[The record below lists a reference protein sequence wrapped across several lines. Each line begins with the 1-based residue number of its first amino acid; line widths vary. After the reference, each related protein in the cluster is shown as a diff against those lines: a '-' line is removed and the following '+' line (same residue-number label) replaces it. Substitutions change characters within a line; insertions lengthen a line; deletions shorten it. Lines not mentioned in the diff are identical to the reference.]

1 MTSSWVDATEE
12 ETRTGKMNRPPLRS
26 SLDSSKSDSSFVV
39 DSPGTDEPTDPD
51 NLRLQKTGHW
61 YVLHPMARYRVVWDY
76 LLVAL
81 VLSSTLAVPLQLAF
95 CDKASATL
103 ATPVAIIDALFV
115 VDLCSNFLFGYVVF
129 NRATATVEIISRPDL
144 IAKRYLRNWFAL
156 ELLSLGPIAT
166 YTHGNPIWVHW
177 LELLKIL
184 RLQRL
189 LRVQARERQRA
200 NHSNSAPRRS
210 MVAEKIAG
218 IVKLLALF
226 LVYSHI
232 CGCVYWFI
240 GRIQEPSD
248 SRPRWMALEL
258 EGDMC
263 DLNSHHYVA
272 SVYWAMTTALTIG
285 YGDVVPNTTLE
296 RIFVCVMMLASSVL
310 YASIFGQVTSL
321 VHSLDDIQMRYRRH
335 LQQYNEF
342 TQMYKLPASL
352 RLRIY
357 SLIHY
362 KWQLT
367 RGFETES
374 VISTLP
380 SGLRRD
386 VQLFLLS
393 SSMST
398 FPLFVGTPANF
409 VAAVVEMFRAD
420 LVGACEFVFTAD
432 EPGKHLFVIH
442 TGLVEVITVEG
453 ISVGKLGRK
462 QYFGEIAIL
471 VDVRRT
477 SSVRTLSRCHF
488 YKLAKTDF
496 DEVLEAYPELKERMV
511 SKAMGR
517 LKAIMRVRKAGA
529 SPGSGEGTPADSPA
543 GSPQPN
549 RRLRGAAGSEMRAQ
563 QLASSGELIYDP
575 QICDPLSSSGC
586 AMVSS
591 DSGRCSPVPSD
602 GQRSP
607 RPAGDTPRA
616 APGPPES
623 GPGDNS
629 PGGQEAPWIE

>member
-1 MTSSWVDATEE
+1 MS
-12 ETRTGKMNRPPLRS
+12 
-26 SLDSSKSDSSFVV
+26 
-39 DSPGTDEPTDPD
+39 
-51 NLRLQKTGHW
+51 
-61 YVLHPMARYRVVWDY
+61 RYRVVWDY

-81 VLSSTLAVPLQLAF
+81 VLASALAVPLQLAF
-95 CDKASATL
+95 CDETSAAL
-103 ATPVAIIDALFV
+103 ATPGTSLHQCPPPRPELSSITTLTTLITLLSPLAAVAIIDVLFV
-115 VDLCSNFLFGYVVF
+115 LDLCSNFLFGYVVF
-129 NRATATVEIISRPDL
+129 NRATATVEIVSRPDL
-144 IAKRYLRNWFAL
+144 IVKRYLRNWFPL

-166 YTHGNPIWVHW
+166 LAHGGPLWVQW
-177 LELLKIL
+177 LVLLKML

-200 NHSNSAPRRS
+200 NESNSAPRRS
-210 MVAEKIAG
+210 MVAEKMYG

-240 GRIQEPSD
+240 GRIQDTSN
-248 SRPRWMALEL
+248 SRPSWLANEL
-258 EGDMC
+258 EGDAC

-272 SVYWAMTTALTIG
+272 SLYWAMTTALTIG
-285 YGDVVPNTTLE
+285 YGDVVPSTTLE
-296 RIFVCVMMLASSVL
+296 RIFVCVMMLTSSVL
-310 YASIFGQVTSL
+310 YASIFGQVTTL
-321 VHSLDDIQMRYRRH
+321 VHSIDHIQMRYRMH

-342 TQMYKLPASL
+342 SQTYKLPAAL
-352 RLRIY
+352 RSRIY

-367 RGFETES
+367 RGFETEI
-374 VISTLP
+374 VMNTLP

-393 SSMST
+393 SCMST
-398 FPLFVGTPANF
+398 FPLFVGTPTNF

-420 LVGACEFVFTAD
+420 LVGSCEFVFTAD

-496 DEVLEAYPELKERMV
+496 DEVLEAYPELKV
-511 SKAMGR
+511 
-517 LKAIMRVRKAGA
+517 RVGV
-529 SPGSGEGTPADSPA
+529 GW
-543 GSPQPN
+543 
-549 RRLRGAAGSEMRAQ
+549 
-563 QLASSGELIYDP
+563 
-575 QICDPLSSSGC
+575 
-586 AMVSS
+586 
-591 DSGRCSPVPSD
+591 
-602 GQRSP
+602 
-607 RPAGDTPRA
+607 
-616 APGPPES
+616 GP
-623 GPGDNS
+623 DCKLL
-629 PGGQEAPWIE
+629 

>member
-1 MTSSWVDATEE
+1 MLRRRAVAPAAEPVQPLSGPTRTSNWIDSTADAPSSGQRLSEAV
-12 ETRTGKMNRPPLRS
+12 RTGKLNRPTRRP
-26 SLDSSKSDSSFVV
+26 SLDSTKSDASFVV
-39 DSPGTDEPTDPD
+39 DAPGTDEPSDPD

-61 YVLHPMARYRVVWDY
+61 YVLHPMSRYRVVWDY

-81 VLSSTLAVPLQLAF
+81 VLASALAVPLQLAF
-95 CDKASATL
+95 CDETSAAL
-103 ATPVAIIDALFV
+103 ATPGTSLHQCPHPPPRPELSSITTLTTLTALLSPLAAVAIIDVLFV
-115 VDLCSNFLFGYVVF
+115 LDLCSNFLFGYVVF
-129 NRATATVEIISRPDL
+129 NRATATVEIVSRPDL
-144 IAKRYLRNWFAL
+144 IVKRYLRNWFPL

-166 YTHGNPIWVHW
+166 LAHGGPLWVQW
-177 LELLKIL
+177 LVLLKML

-200 NHSNSAPRRS
+200 NESNSAPRRS
-210 MVAEKIAG
+210 MVAEKMYG

-240 GRIQEPSD
+240 GRIQDTSN
-248 SRPRWMALEL
+248 SRPSWLANEL
-258 EGDMC
+258 EGDAC

-272 SVYWAMTTALTIG
+272 SLYWAMTTALTIG
-285 YGDVVPNTTLE
+285 YGDVVPSTTLE
-296 RIFVCVMMLASSVL
+296 RIFVCVMMLTSSVL
-310 YASIFGQVTSL
+310 YASIFGQVTTL
-321 VHSLDDIQMRYRRH
+321 VHSIDHIQMRYRMH

-342 TQMYKLPASL
+342 SQTYKLPAAL
-352 RLRIY
+352 RSRIY

-367 RGFETES
+367 RGFETEI
-374 VISTLP
+374 VMNTLP

-393 SSMST
+393 SCMST
-398 FPLFVGTPANF
+398 FPLFVGTPTNF

-420 LVGACEFVFTAD
+420 LVGSCEFVFTAD

-496 DEVLEAYPELKERMV
+496 DEVLEAYPELKV
-511 SKAMGR
+511 
-517 LKAIMRVRKAGA
+517 RVGV
-529 SPGSGEGTPADSPA
+529 GW
-543 GSPQPN
+543 
-549 RRLRGAAGSEMRAQ
+549 
-563 QLASSGELIYDP
+563 
-575 QICDPLSSSGC
+575 
-586 AMVSS
+586 
-591 DSGRCSPVPSD
+591 
-602 GQRSP
+602 
-607 RPAGDTPRA
+607 
-616 APGPPES
+616 GP
-623 GPGDNS
+623 DCKLL
-629 PGGQEAPWIE
+629 

>member
-1 MTSSWVDATEE
+1 
-12 ETRTGKMNRPPLRS
+12 
-26 SLDSSKSDSSFVV
+26 
-39 DSPGTDEPTDPD
+39 
-51 NLRLQKTGHW
+51 
-61 YVLHPMARYRVVWDY
+61 
-76 LLVAL
+76 
-81 VLSSTLAVPLQLAF
+81 
-95 CDKASATL
+95 
-103 ATPVAIIDALFV
+103 VAIIDVLFV
-115 VDLCSNFLFGYVVF
+115 LDLCSNFLFGYVVF
-129 NRATATVEIISRPDL
+129 NRATATVEIVSRPDL
-144 IAKRYLRNWFAL
+144 IVKRYLRNWFPL

-166 YTHGNPIWVHW
+166 LAHGGPLWVQW

-200 NHSNSAPRRS
+200 NESNSAPRRS
-210 MVAEKIAG
+210 MVADKMYG
-218 IVKLLALF
+218 ILKLLALF

-240 GRIQEPSD
+240 GRIQDTSN
-248 SRPRWMALEL
+248 SRPSWLANEL
-258 EGDMC
+258 EGDAC

-272 SVYWAMTTALTIG
+272 SLYWAMTTALTIG
-285 YGDVVPNTTLE
+285 YGDVVPSTTLE
-296 RIFVCVMMLASSVL
+296 RIFVCAMMLTSSVL
-310 YASIFGQVTSL
+310 YASIFGQVTTL
-321 VHSLDDIQMRYRRH
+321 VHSIDHIQMRYRMH

-342 TQMYKLPASL
+342 SQTYKLPVAL
-352 RLRIY
+352 RSRIY

-374 VISTLP
+374 VMNTLP

-393 SSMST
+393 SCMST

-420 LVGACEFVFTAD
+420 LVGSCEFVFTAD

-496 DEVLEAYPELKERMV
+496 DEVLEAYPELKV
-511 SKAMGR
+511 
-517 LKAIMRVRKAGA
+517 RVCV
-529 SPGSGEGTPADSPA
+529 
-543 GSPQPN
+543 
-549 RRLRGAAGSEMRAQ
+549 
-563 QLASSGELIYDP
+563 Y
-575 QICDPLSSSGC
+575 ICISHLH
-586 AMVSS
+586 M
-591 DSGRCSPVPSD
+591 
-602 GQRSP
+602 
-607 RPAGDTPRA
+607 
-616 APGPPES
+616 
-623 GPGDNS
+623 
-629 PGGQEAPWIE
+629 